1 MHQKRT
7 SLLLLGKN
15 RQTIKITKLVPS
27 GNNDPHF
34 KKIVFAN
41 DFLFMLS
48 SNYPRRKGRTM
59 KWNLLRGELQLK
71 QTTGVNKTKWKD
83 GPTNSLHQKN
93 V

>member
-1 MHQKRT
+1 
-7 SLLLLGKN
+7 
-15 RQTIKITKLVPS
+15 
-27 GNNDPHF
+27 
-34 KKIVFAN
+34 
-41 DFLFMLS
+41 
-48 SNYPRRKGRTM
+48 M